1 MANFRGVDVGCS
13 FNFERLHQI
22 DLPYPR
28 NRSLIYQRLW
38 SKVIVI
44 FLNFF
49 LELNF
54 QITRE
59 RLNRDV
65 AFLAGQI
72 TMLEQAAMR
81 EEEKIED
88 LKLKC
93 EMFR

>member
-1 MANFRGVDVGCS
+1 MSEITTYAQGFIRFWGRFRNCTNVRTLFHRILC
-13 FNFERLHQI
+13 EKI
-22 DLPYPR
+22 
-28 NRSLIYQRLW
+28 
-38 SKVIVI
+38 
-44 FLNFF
+44 
-49 LELNF
+49 NF

>member
-1 MANFRGVDVGCS
+1 MHS
-13 FNFERLHQI
+13 TSLHQI
-22 DLPYPR
+22 LLHFFVK
-28 NRSLIYQRLW
+28 LI
-38 SKVIVI
+38 
-44 FLNFF
+44 
-49 LELNF
+49 F

>member
-1 MANFRGVDVGCS
+1 MIL
-13 FNFERLHQI
+13 FE
-22 DLPYPR
+22 
-28 NRSLIYQRLW
+28 
-38 SKVIVI
+38 IVRHII
-44 FLNFF
+44 FK
-49 LELNF
+49 
-54 QITRE
+54 ITRE

>member
-1 MANFRGVDVGCS
+1 
-13 FNFERLHQI
+13 
-22 DLPYPR
+22 
-28 NRSLIYQRLW
+28 
-38 SKVIVI
+38 VIVI

>member
-1 MANFRGVDVGCS
+1 MESEDDKEVRGGLTTKS
-13 FNFERLHQI
+13 FDFEKSC
-22 DLPYPR
+22 DL
-28 NRSLIYQRLW
+28 N
-38 SKVIVI
+38 I
-44 FLNFF
+44 FVK
-49 LELNF
+49 LEF
-54 QITRE
+54 KITRE

>member
-1 MANFRGVDVGCS
+1 MDFEKSS
-13 FNFERLHQI
+13 F
-22 DLPYPR
+22 DL
-28 NRSLIYQRLW
+28 
-38 SKVIVI
+38 I
-44 FLNFF
+44 FFVK
-49 LELNF
+49 LEF
-54 QITRE
+54 KITRE

>member
-1 MANFRGVDVGCS
+1 MSAEACS
-13 FNFERLHQI
+13 
-22 DLPYPR
+22 R
-28 NRSLIYQRLW
+28 NHPILRSRRAI
-38 SKVIVI
+38 SI
-44 FLNFF
+44 FFF
-49 LELNF
+49 VKLKF
-54 QITRE
+54 KITRE

>member
-1 MANFRGVDVGCS
+1 MKLRVPPSAD
-13 FNFERLHQI
+13 
-22 DLPYPR
+22 
-28 NRSLIYQRLW
+28 
-38 SKVIVI
+38 
-44 FLNFF
+44 
-49 LELNF
+49 F

>member
-1 MANFRGVDVGCS
+1 MNRERDHEIRTGLHPILGTLSKLYQCAN
-13 FNFERLHQI
+13 
-22 DLPYPR
+22 
-28 NRSLIYQRLW
+28 
-38 SKVIVI
+38 VI
-44 FLNFF
+44 FIEFF
-49 LELNF
+49 VKLRVLTSADF

>member
-1 MANFRGVDVGCS
+1 M
-13 FNFERLHQI
+13 
-22 DLPYPR
+22 
-28 NRSLIYQRLW
+28 
-38 SKVIVI
+38 IVI